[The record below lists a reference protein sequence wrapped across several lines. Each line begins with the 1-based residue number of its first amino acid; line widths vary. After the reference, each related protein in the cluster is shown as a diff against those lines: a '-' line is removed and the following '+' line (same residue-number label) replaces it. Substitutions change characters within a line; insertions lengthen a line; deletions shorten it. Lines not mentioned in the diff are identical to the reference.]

1 MRAPCFETSPPT
13 ACFGSWTERAVF
25 LSGTLLNVAAVLIG
39 TTVGL
44 LVGSRMPPRMQST
57 LTDALGIFTLLLGA
71 ALGLRIFSDPA
82 ARVGD
87 ELAILGSIQNGL
99 TGDIQLLSVKSL
111 LDGVVSVAFATALG
125 AGVYLSALAV
135 LAVQGGIATV
145 AWLLASGFDDTSIWA
160 VSAVGGLLLVGV
172 GLRLLEVKQVRVV
185 NLLPALVLAPLFVQ
199 LAAVVRGLIE

>member
-1 MRAPCFETSPPT
+1 M
-13 ACFGSWTERAVF
+13 F